1 MRSPRTPWAVL
12 PPSSIEPI
20 AESFRCEVLIIGA
33 GITGALV
40 AERLTRQG
48 RQVVIID
55 RELPSLGS
63 TVASTA
69 MLLWEIDRP
78 SFELAQLYGFE
89 RAIRCYRASHH
100 AAQGLVSLV
109 AHHAIACQMR
119 PRLSLYLAVDD
130 SPRLIQEEYALRSR
144 ADLPS
149 LYLDHGALLKRFGM
163 TRAGALLSRDAA
175 DADPV
180 QLTHG
185 LLDISRQRG
194 ARLLKANA
202 VAYDSTA
209 EKVTVGLESGLSIE
223 ARHVVLA
230 TGYVMPEIV
239 KPIAQQQTSSWAIAT
254 RRQPGNLWPEQ
265 ALIWEAS
272 RSYHYARTTVDG
284 RIILGGED
292 DHALIEP
299 AARDNATPAKV
310 RALKDYLK
318 VLWPHA
324 SSHVAFSWS
333 GAFDTT
339 QDGLPLIGTVPGCK
353 NIYAAFGYGGNG
365 ITFSF
370 LAAELLTTLLAGGS
384 SALLD
389 DLAIDR
395 DISG

>member
-1 MRSPRTPWAVL
+1 MRSPRTPWAIL
-12 PPSSIEPI
+12 PPWPIEPI

>member
-1 MRSPRTPWAVL
+1 LRSPRTPWAVL
-12 PPSSIEPI
+12 PPSPIEPI

-149 LYLDHGALLKRFGM
+149 LYLDHSALLKRFGM

-209 EKVTVGLESGLSIE
+209 EKATVGLESGLSIE

-239 KPIAQQQTSSWAIAT
+239 KPTAQRPTSSWAIAT

-272 RSYHYARTTVDG
+272 RSYHYARTTADG

>member
-1 MRSPRTPWAVL
+1 MRSPCTPWAVL
-12 PPSSIEPI
+12 PPSPIEPI

-130 SPRLIQEEYALRSR
+130 SPRLVQEEYALRSR

-239 KPIAQQQTSSWAIAT
+239 KPTAQQQTSSWAIAT

-272 RSYHYARTTVDG
+272 RSYHYARTTADG

-318 VLWPHA
+318 LLWPHA